1 MKYELDEA
9 KESYWNQLI
18 KGQTYIVP
26 SRATL
31 GAKKTALCFR
41 YKLFYLNY

>member
-1 MKYELDEA
+1 MRYELAEA

-18 KGQTYIVP
+18 NGQTAIVT

-31 GAKKTALCFR
+31 GAKKMALCFR
-41 YKLFYLNY
+41 YKLFLLNY